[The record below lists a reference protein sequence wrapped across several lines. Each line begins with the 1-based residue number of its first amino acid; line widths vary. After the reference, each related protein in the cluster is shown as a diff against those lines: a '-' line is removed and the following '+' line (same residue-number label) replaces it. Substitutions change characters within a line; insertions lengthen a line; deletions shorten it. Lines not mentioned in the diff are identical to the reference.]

1 MKEKERIVYHIV
13 TRNKMK
19 VGQIMNFNKEQKNTL
34 YHFFFETEKR
44 NSKGEDF
51 TQILSGHYTND
62 GINLNKENAD
72 VVI

>member
-19 VGQIMNFNKEQKNTL
+19 VGQIMNFDKEQKNTL
-34 YHFFFETEKR
+34 YRFFFETEKR

-62 GINLNKENAD
+62 GINLTKKMPM
-72 VVI
+72 